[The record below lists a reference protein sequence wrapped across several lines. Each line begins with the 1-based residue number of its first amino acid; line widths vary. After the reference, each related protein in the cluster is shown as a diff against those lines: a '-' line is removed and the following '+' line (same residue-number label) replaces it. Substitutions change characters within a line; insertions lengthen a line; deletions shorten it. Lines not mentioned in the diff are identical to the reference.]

1 MKVKEL
7 MRTSVAKVS
16 PVATVRE
23 TLSMMD
29 DSGVSSLPV
38 EDAEGC
44 LLGVARLAV
53 LSRALADGSVASS
66 AAVGDGLSS
75 HLVTATPEMDVARVA
90 EMMRDRGVDDIMV
103 VEGRYLV
110 GALSLAEAGK
120 VDTDLRPAS

>member
-75 HLVTATPEMDVARVA
+75 HLVTATPEMDAARVA

-120 VDTDLRPAS
+120 ADTGLRAAL

>member
-75 HLVTATPEMDVARVA
+75 HLVTATPEMDAARVA

-120 VDTDLRPAS
+120 ADTGLRPAL

>member
-29 DSGVSSLPV
+29 DSGVSSLPD

-75 HLVTATPEMDVARVA
+75 HLVTATPEMDAARVA